1 MNASKLNL
9 NWLKHII
16 SRWHIVCARKLSFP
30 LGKPQI
36 IDSNEINENMT
47 SKEKSPMQICVY
59 RYRIQCDISHS
70 KHTMRHMD
78 ALVKRARTLTQMNK
92 FETSYPWLWLF
103 WYDTIRY
110 EAIHIRACSFISF
123 VQCLVDLLT
132 RLLPHSLTRSYAKPV
147 RSITRTLVR
156 SLVLH
161 GHSVFLTLALSVSLS
176 ASVVKLLKRVTHTLT
191 NIPTMYR
198 PFLYTCSHVSLELVL

>member
-1 MNASKLNL
+1 MG
-9 NWLKHII
+9 KHDVE
-16 SRWHIVCARKLSFP
+16 R
-30 LGKPQI
+30 
-36 IDSNEINENMT
+36 
-47 SKEKSPMQICVY
+47 EKSNANMCVSL
-59 RYRIQCDISHS
+59 SHS
-70 KHTMRHMD
+70 MWYFTQQTYNETHG
-78 ALVKRARTLTQMNK
+78 RARQARSHTHTDEQVWNFLSMVVIV
-92 FETSYPWLWLF
+92 LIR
-103 WYDTIRY
+103 YDTIRY

-176 ASVVKLLKRVTHTLT
+176 VSVVKLLKRVTHTLT